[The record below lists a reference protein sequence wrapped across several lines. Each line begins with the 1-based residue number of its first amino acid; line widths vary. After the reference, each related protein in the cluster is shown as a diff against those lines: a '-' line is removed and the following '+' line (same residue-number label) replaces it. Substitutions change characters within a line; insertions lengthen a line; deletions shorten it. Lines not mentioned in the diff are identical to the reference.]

1 MRSGPNV
8 NTATGHAMA
17 ATNPKTAPP
26 PRRRILIAD
35 HETGTTVPLKFLME
49 QSGYEV
55 RVAADGTEAL
65 QLAAAYKPDL
75 VLLEAMIANPDGFEL
90 CQLIRE
96 NPELS
101 ATRIVFVSAMIRDVD
116 IAKGM
121 ALGADGYIKKPF
133 ANAEIMDHVRKLLE
147 LNDGSDQ

>member
-1 MRSGPNV
+1 MSAQDSDVTSSPQRKI
-8 NTATGHAMA
+8 M
-17 ATNPKTAPP
+17 
-26 PRRRILIAD
+26 IAD
-35 HETGTTVPLKFLME
+35 YETGTTVPLKFLME

-55 RVAADGTEAL
+55 RVVSDGQEAL
-65 QLAAAYKPDL
+65 RMAATYQPDL
-75 VLLEAMIANPDGFEL
+75 ILLEAMIADPDGFEV

-96 NPELS
+96 NPAFS
-101 ATRIVFVSAMIRDVD
+101 HTRIVFVTAMARDVD

-147 LNDGSDQ
+147 LTDGSDQ

>member
-1 MRSGPNV
+1 
-8 NTATGHAMA
+8 MA
-17 ATNPKTAPP
+17 ATDP
-26 PRRRILIAD
+26 PRRKILIAD
-35 HETGTTVPLKFLME
+35 YETGTTTPLKFLME
-49 QSGYEV
+49 QSGYDV
-55 RVAADGTEAL
+55 RVAADGSEAL
-65 QLAAAYKPDL
+65 RLAAAYKPDL
-75 VLLEAMIANPDGFEL
+75 VLLEAMIADPDGFEI

-96 NPELS
+96 NPELA

-116 IAKGM
+116 IAKGF

>member
-1 MRSGPNV
+1 
-8 NTATGHAMA
+8 MA
-17 ATNPKTAPP
+17 ATDSDATPP
-26 PRRRILIAD
+26 PRRKILIAD
-35 HETGTTVPLKFLME
+35 YETGTTAPLRFLME

-55 RVAADGTEAL
+55 QIAADGEEAL
-65 QLAAAYKPDL
+65 RLAAASKPDL
-75 VLLEAMIANPDGFEL
+75 VLLEAMISNPDGFEI

-96 NPELS
+96 NPDLA

>member
-1 MRSGPNV
+1 M
-8 NTATGHAMA
+8 TAQDSDVA
-17 ATNPKTAPP
+17 ASPRRKIMIADYEIGTTAPL
-26 PRRRILIAD
+26 R
-35 HETGTTVPLKFLME
+35 FLME

-55 RVAADGTEAL
+55 RVVSDGEEAL
-65 QLAAAYKPDL
+65 RVASAYKPDL
-75 VLLEAMIANPDGFEL
+75 VLLEAMISNPDGFEI

-96 NPELS
+96 NPELGT
-101 ATRIVFVSAMIRDVD
+101 TRIVFVSAMTRDVD

-147 LNDGSDQ
+147 LTDGPDQ

>member
-1 MRSGPNV
+1 
-8 NTATGHAMA
+8 MA
-17 ATNPKTAPP
+17 AIEADLASPV
-26 PRRRILIAD
+26 RRKILIAD

-55 RVAADGTEAL
+55 RVATDGEAAL
-65 QLAAAYKPDL
+65 EMAAAYKPDL
-75 VLLEAMIANPDGFEL
+75 VLLEAMISNPDGFEI

-96 NPELS
+96 NPDLA
-101 ATRIVFVSAMIRDVD
+101 ATRIVFVSAMTREVD

-133 ANAEIMDHVRKLLE
+133 ANADIMDHVRKLLE
-147 LNDGSDQ
+147 IADGPDQ

>member
-1 MRSGPNV
+1 M
-8 NTATGHAMA
+8 TARPSQT
-17 ATNPKTAPP
+17 TPP
-26 PRRRILIAD
+26 PRRKILIAD

-55 RVAADGTEAL
+55 RVATTGEETIRMATS
-65 QLAAAYKPDL
+65 YKPDL
-75 VLLEAMIANPDGFEL
+75 ILLEAMIANPDGFEI

-96 NPELS
+96 NPALT
-101 ATRIVFVSAMIRDVD
+101 ATRIVFVTAMIREVD

-147 LNDGSDQ
+147 LTDGDGSDQ

>member
-1 MRSGPNV
+1 
-8 NTATGHAMA
+8 MA
-17 ATNPKTAPP
+17 ANDSDVFSPS
-26 PRRRILIAD
+26 RRKILIAD
-35 HETGTTVPLKFLME
+35 YEAGTTAPLRFLME

-55 RVAADGTEAL
+55 QIASDGEEAL
-65 QLAAAYKPDL
+65 HLAAAFKPDL
-75 VLLEAMIANPDGFEL
+75 VLLEAMISNPDGFEI

-96 NPELS
+96 NPDLA